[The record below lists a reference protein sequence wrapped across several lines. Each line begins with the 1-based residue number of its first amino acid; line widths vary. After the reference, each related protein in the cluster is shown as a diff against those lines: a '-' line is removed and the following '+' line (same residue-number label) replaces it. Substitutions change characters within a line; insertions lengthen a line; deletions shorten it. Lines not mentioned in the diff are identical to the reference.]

1 MKNSNTQVKKQKI
14 LVVED
19 EPAICN
25 ICSRTL
31 NSEGFKVD
39 IATNGSLAEKVL
51 AEKNDYDLLLVDIR
65 TPIMNGQ
72 QLYKSIVEK
81 HQQLADRVIFTTGDV
96 LDGDTG
102 GFLKQSGRLYL
113 PKPFTPDELKTI
125 AREALKKVENESG

>member
-1 MKNSNTQVKKQKI
+1 MKNSNPQTKKQKI

-19 EPAICN
+19 EPAICH

-31 NSEGFKVD
+31 GSEGFEVD

-65 TPIMNGQ
+65 TPIMDGQ
-72 QLYKSIVEK
+72 QLYQSIVEK
-81 HQQLADRVIFTTGDV
+81 HPQLAGRVVFTTGDV
-96 LDGDTG
+96 LGGDTK

-125 AREALKKVENESG
+125 VREALKQVENESG

>member
-1 MKNSNTQVKKQKI
+1 M
-14 LVVED
+14 
-19 EPAICN
+19 
-25 ICSRTL
+25 
-31 NSEGFKVD
+31 D

-81 HQQLADRVIFTTGDV
+81 HQQLADRVIFTTGNV

-125 AREALKKVENESG
+125 AREALEKVENESG